1 MPRKRRPRTK
11 QPRPP
16 SGRDLKAR
24 AEALLVV
31 SEVLHEAAKAKLI
44 DAKARAIDAATAR
57 GDRTAGF
64 VGPLADAGG
73 TVAAQTEED

>member
-1 MPRKRRPRTK
+1 VAKRRTRTK

-31 SEVLHEAAKAKLI
+31 SEVLH

-57 GDRTAGF
+57 GDRMAGF

-73 TVAAQTEED
+73 TVAAQTEEDS

>member
-1 MPRKRRPRTK
+1 MPRKRR
-11 QPRPP
+11 QPKPKPP

-31 SEVLHEAAKAKLI
+31 SEALHEAARAKLV

-73 TVAAQTEED
+73 GVAAQTEED